1 MSSLFIQEALNRS
14 RGLKMANFKLKVRN
28 VHVYCNLEVRLK
40 SRTMKEQANKEVE
53 RMVDKKDLFTEY
65 EWKIEGC
72 EDGGINSFDTR
83 LTDAIVDRIDEEE
96 TDENI
101 FWDGFTAHYD
111 LNVGHILVNTNLE
124 APLKSDTKEN
134 AIIEVKKMCSEKNI
148 FKDYDWKIENC
159 DETGINE
166 FSETLKNEIIASID
180 KNLESC
186 IQECA

>member
-1 MSSLFIQEALNRS
+1 MS
-14 RGLKMANFKLKVRN
+14 GLKLKVSN
-28 VHVYCNLEVRLK
+28 IYVYTNLEVRLK
-40 SRTMKEQANKEVE
+40 SRTTKEEANKEVE
-53 RMVDKKDLFTEY
+53 RMIDKKKLFEGY
-65 EWKIEGC
+65 DWKIEGC
-72 EDGGINSFDTR
+72 EHSGINTFDDKLTDNIITR
-83 LTDAIVDRIDEEE
+83 LEQDE

-166 FSETLKNEIIASID
+166 FSETLKNEIIASIE

-186 IQECA
+186 IQECV